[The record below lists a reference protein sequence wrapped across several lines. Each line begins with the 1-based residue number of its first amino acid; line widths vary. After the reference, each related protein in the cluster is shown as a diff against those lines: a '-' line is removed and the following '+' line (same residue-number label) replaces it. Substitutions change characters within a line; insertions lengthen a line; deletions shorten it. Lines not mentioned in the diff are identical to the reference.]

1 MKPYR
6 APLFNR
12 IMRPVLKAVFGTIF
26 RGLSRFEMIG
36 CENIPFGKPYL
47 AAINHVSIFDPAV
60 IMATWPEML
69 EAMGASNVWKK
80 PGQGD
85 LLRLYGVIPVHR
97 GEYDRALMDKVFHV
111 LRSGRPLMIAPEGTR
126 SHAPGMQQA
135 KPGIAFIVEETGA
148 PILPIGITGTTD
160 DWLKKA
166 VRGER
171 PVLKIRIGRPFHLP
185 PIEGK
190 GPARR
195 EARQNNTDLVMRHI
209 AGLVP
214 EEYRGM
220 YAGSEILPQP
230 DET

>member
-12 IMRPVLKAVFGTIF
+12 AMRPVLKGVFGTIF
-26 RGLSRFEMIG
+26 RSLSRFEMSG
-36 CENIPFGKPYL
+36 QENIPWGTPYL

-97 GEYDRALMDKVFHV
+97 GEYDRALLDKVFHV

-126 SHAPGMQQA
+126 SHAPGMQPA
-135 KPGIAFIVEETGA
+135 KPGIAFIVEETGV
-148 PILPIGITGTTD
+148 PILPIGIIGTTD
-160 DWLKKA
+160 DWLQQAIHGK
-166 VRGER
+166 R
-171 PVLKIRIGRPFHLP
+171 PHLAIHIGKPFHLP
-185 PIEGK
+185 PVEGK

-195 EARQNNTDLVMRHI
+195 ESRQHNADLVMHHI
-209 AGLVP
+209 AALLP
-214 EEYRGM
+214 DEYRGV
-220 YAGSEILPQP
+220 YADAAIPP
-230 DET
+230 MK